1 MMHLD
6 QLAAFDRVVR
16 EGSFSRAAV
25 ALGLGQPAVSAR
37 ILALEDAVG
46 GALFLR
52 ARRIRLTALGESF
65 LPFARRALEV
75 VREGVAAS
83 RLAQV
88 GERGPLRIGSLG
100 SLAGELV
107 GPALAEFVR
116 DHPQVECTVRSGHHE
131 FLLELLA
138 DGIVDAALTVW
149 PPGGTGLDL
158 QAIFKL
164 REKVILVAAPAHPL
178 ARRREVRRDDVARL
192 ARPLLRLR
200 WWRSHHP
207 VITALAEESRAPVE
221 IAMEAARRLV
231 LAGTGAGFFPEK
243 FIAEDLARGGLREIR
258 VRGLEPIFRDS
269 ALVRRP
275 HAPMSPAL
283 ASFIDVLRRV
293 AKR

>member
-1 MMHLD
+1 
-6 QLAAFDRVVR
+6 
-16 EGSFSRAAV
+16 
-25 ALGLGQPAVSAR
+25 VSAR
-37 ILALEDAVG
+37 ILALEETVG
-46 GALFLR
+46 GALFVR

-88 GERGPLRIGSLG
+88 GERGPLRIGALG
-100 SLAGELV
+100 SLAGEVV
-107 GPALAEFVR
+107 GPALAKFVR
-116 DHPQVECTVRSGHHE
+116 DHPQVDCTVRSGHHE

-149 PPGGTGLDL
+149 PPGGTGLEL

-164 REKVILVAAPAHPL
+164 RERVILVAAPGHPL
-178 ARRREVRRDDVARL
+178 ARRQEVRREEVARL

-207 VITALAEESRAPVE
+207 LITALAEESRSSVE
-221 IAMEAARRLV
+221 IAMETARRLV

-243 FIAEDLARGGLREIR
+243 FIAEDLARGTLREVP
-258 VRGLEPIFRDS
+258 VRGLQNIFRDT

-283 ASFIDVLRRV
+283 ASFIEVLRR
-293 AKR
+293 AARQGAATRSTP

>member
-1 MMHLD
+1 MHFD
-6 QLAAFDRVVR
+6 QLAAFDRVAR

-25 ALGLGQPAVSAR
+25 TLGLGQPAVSAR
-37 ILALEDAVG
+37 ILALEEAVG
-46 GALFLR
+46 GALFVR
-52 ARRIRLTALGESF
+52 GRRIRLTALGESF

-88 GERGPLRIGSLG
+88 GERGPLRIGALG
-100 SLAGELV
+100 SLAGEVV
-107 GPALAEFVR
+107 GPALAEFIR
-116 DHPQVECTVRSGHHE
+116 DHPQVECTVRSAHHE

-149 PPGGTGLDL
+149 PPGGAGIEL
-158 QAIFKL
+158 QPIFRL
-164 REKVILVAAPAHPL
+164 RERVILVAAPAHPL
-178 ARRREVRRDDVARL
+178 ARRKEVAREEVARL

-200 WWRSHHP
+200 WWRAHHP
-207 VITALAEESRAPVE
+207 RITALAGESQASIE
-221 IAMEAARRLV
+221 IAMEPARRLV

-243 FIAEDLARGGLREIR
+243 FIAEDLARGSIREVR
-258 VRGLEPIFRDS
+258 VRGLEPIFRDT